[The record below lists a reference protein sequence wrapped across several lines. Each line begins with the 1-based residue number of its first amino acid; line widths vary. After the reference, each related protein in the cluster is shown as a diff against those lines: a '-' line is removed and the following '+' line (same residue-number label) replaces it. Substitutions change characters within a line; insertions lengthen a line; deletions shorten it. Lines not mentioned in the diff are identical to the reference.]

1 MPPPSQTPRSCRTT
15 VSAAPHPRGFRV
27 LGGVPGGIWGAGWA
41 ETGVLGWSPV
51 RGLESWGGDPKGD
64 FGSWEVLEVPGCTHG
79 RLLEY
84 LWRARFPILPWEG
97 AWGPWG
103 LPIRMWGT

>member
-1 MPPPSQTPRSCRTT
+1 MGRNWGPGVVPSE
-15 VSAAPHPRGFRV
+15 GF
-27 LGGVPGGIWGAGWA
+27 
-41 ETGVLGWSPV
+41 GVLG
-51 RGLESWGGDPKGD
+51 GGDPKGD